1 MSLRSPWSPEPLI
14 PFFQRWT
21 SLPIDDRNEL
31 LASPDLLQQVVL
43 SVALCVMRPEVLGQ
57 MSLGKLGFLA

>member
-1 MSLRSPWSPEPLI
+1 MSE
-14 PFFQRWT
+14 T

-31 LASPDLLQQVVL
+31 PASPDLLQQVVL